1 MTDVLK
7 LLEDDH
13 KKVRKMLVELTET
26 SDQAVKTREKLF
38 DAVEREVKLH
48 TTLEE
53 EIFYPAF
60 KEAVSKRAEAH
71 LYYEALEEH
80 HVVDMVLPEAE
91 NTDAGTPT
99 FAAKAKVLKD
109 LIEHHADEEEQEL
122 FPAAREVLDDEQRE
136 ALGAQLEARKEELMA
151 EMG

>member
-1 MTDVLK
+1 MPDVLK
-7 LLEDDH
+7 LLEEDH
-13 KKVRKMLVELTET
+13 KKVRKMLSELAST
-26 SDQAVKTREKLF
+26 SDGAVKTREKLF
-38 DAVEREVKLH
+38 DAIEREVKIH

-60 KEAVSKRAEAH
+60 HKAVAKKEHDH

-91 NTDAGTPT
+91 ETDAGTPE

-122 FPAAREVLDDEQRE
+122 FPAARKVLDESERE
-136 ALGAQLEARKEELMA
+136 ALGEQLEARKQELMA
-151 EMG
+151 EMS